1 MERLEEAAKSL
12 DLMLVHREKLVT
24 LAETSSVK
32 KISKADAD
40 KLIEA
45 LFSTA
50 KSNSTRATTML
61 TSRREDFMTRL
72 TAPDLANFKDTQWAW
87 IQAVLDHA
95 QHRPAQRE
103 TSGIEENRFRDFLDG
118 DKWQE
123 MALEAVMAVA

>member
-1 MERLEEAAKSL
+1 
-12 DLMLVHREKLVT
+12 
-24 LAETSSVK
+24 
-32 KISKADAD
+32 
-40 KLIEA
+40 
-45 LFSTA
+45 
-50 KSNSTRATTML
+50 
-61 TSRREDFMTRL
+61 L